1 MRTIQHQ
8 RAEALTVTHTFPH
21 TSRCNRLTFPNV
33 AAVLSLVSNDLFEL
47 TNCEWLVAVALDR
60 GEVLPVSILG
70 HPPSL
75 KETMVEL
82 EFMISC
88 VNGSKVDDE
97 VRARESEICFP
108 VIVSGRTV
116 GAIALGPA
124 GGQSDADLQLI
135 SEAAHEI
142 AALLANDRLAARVV
156 NHALL
161 VQQAR
166 QQLEM
171 TREVQSRLLPTQVP
185 VVAGLDYSGD
195 SRPAGQVGG
204 DFFDFVPLP
213 AGDLGVVV
221 GDVSGEGIPAAIVMA
236 GIQISFRGLA
246 RDHSRHVAALVK
258 EVNRLVYDVSPP
270 NFYASMFYGEVNP
283 ASGRLTYVNAG
294 HEPPLVIRE
303 RGGTV
308 ERLQTGGT
316 VVGLTTRS
324 RYEVGTTF
332 LDPGDL
338 LVVFTDGITE
348 ALNAEGADLRDAG
361 VVEAVRKSVG
371 WRATDMVET
380 ILDAVDRFTGG
391 AVPADDRTVVVLRM
405 TGPATQWLPE
415 VEEAMALAVA

>member
-1 MRTIQHQ
+1 MRTIQQQ
-8 RAEALTVTHTFPH
+8 RAEALTVTHALPH
-21 TSRCNRLTFPNV
+21 PNKYSPLAFANV

-47 TNCEWLVAVALDR
+47 TNCAWVVAVAMDR
-60 GEVLPVSILG
+60 GRLMPVSILG
-70 HPPSL
+70 HPPAL
-75 KETMVEL
+75 KETMAEL
-82 EFMISC
+82 EFMVSC
-88 VNGSKVDDE
+88 ASGWSVEGE
-97 VRARESEICFP
+97 VHTRSADLCFP

-124 GGQSDADLQLI
+124 GAQSNADLRLI
-135 SEAAHEI
+135 SEAAQEI
-142 AALLANDRLAARVV
+142 TALLANDRLAARVV

-161 VQQAR
+161 VQKAR
-166 QQLEM
+166 QQLELAHD
-171 TREVQSRLLPTQVP
+171 VQNRLQPSQLP

-204 DFFDFVPLP
+204 DFFDFVALP
-213 AGDLGVVV
+213 EGDLGVVV

-283 ASGRLTYVNAG
+283 ASGRLTYINAG

-308 ERLQTGGT
+308 ERLRTGGT

-338 LVVFTDGITE
+338 MVAFTDGITE
-348 ALNAEGADLRDAG
+348 ASNAEGVDLRDAG
-361 VVEAVRKSVG
+361 VVEAIRKSTG
-371 WRATDMVET
+371 RRATDIVEA
-380 ILDAVDRFTGG
+380 ILDSVDRFTGG
-391 AVPADDRTVVVLRM
+391 AATDDRTAVVLRM
-405 TGPATQWLPE
+405 TEPAMEWLPE
-415 VEEAMALAVA
+415 AEEAMALAVA